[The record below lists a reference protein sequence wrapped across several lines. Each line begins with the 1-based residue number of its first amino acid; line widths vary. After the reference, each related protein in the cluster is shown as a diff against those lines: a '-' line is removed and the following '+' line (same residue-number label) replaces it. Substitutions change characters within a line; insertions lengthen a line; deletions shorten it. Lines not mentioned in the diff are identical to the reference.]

1 MEELPFAVGLQMLH
15 ADDMVN
21 GISRE
26 WSKKAILK
34 EDVDALSFIE
44 ETLSRH
50 AKIQT

>member
-1 MEELPFAVGLQMLH
+1 MEELPFAAGLQMLH

-21 GISRE
+21 GVSRE
-26 WSKKAILK
+26 WNKKATLK

-50 AKIQT
+50 AKI